1 MKHWTSEELTLQE
14 EKEANI
20 QEYYNSIGLE
30 LKDNTSL
37 ITDTTV
43 KSIYKKLVELLP
55 NLIASDEYILAILA
69 SNIGDFKFFN
79 KQLEKYRK
87 EGNIEAY
94 MAIQKAKNSTSN
106 SILTQLKSLGLTP
119 DTRHKITFIF
129 ENNIEEEEEY

>member
-37 ITDTTV
+37 ISDPTV

-94 MAIQKAKNSTSN
+94 MAIQKVKK
-106 SILTQLKSLGLTP
+106 Q
-119 DTRHKITFIF
+119 
-129 ENNIEEEEEY
+129 Y